1 MLLQTQP
8 NLTFFLH
15 DQKTT
20 LRKENLKLG
29 GTNEKLNFALKG
41 IGQHQGKGKLYFLL
55 NGTTR

>member
-41 IGQHQGKGKLYFLL
+41 IGQHQGKARANFISF
-55 NGTTR
+55 